1 MLEISENNRD
11 EIERE
16 LVALVLNKN
25 EVINCLSIK
34 PKYLRDKD
42 LAKMLAYAIES
53 YQKEKVVSPA
63 FMQKQHEDFDTL
75 LYVELLTHTFYYD
88 KAWREQLN
96 LAEESIIKYLKEDII
111 KVKNKELREKKIDY
125 DNFMQQMKKLDEI
138 KITKDSNVL
147 TVKELSENIV
157 EQKQIKF
164 NKFKKMSKILKL
176 SQNDLLVIGSMT
188 GTGKT
193 GFMLNLMSDLMT
205 DYQCIYFNMEMSKP
219 SIYRRL
225 IAINS
230 NIPVDNVNNPVT
242 GYQVDLVRETIKSIA
257 DKGVIIEHQVN
268 NLSDI
273 RAVVSKKKDSSR
285 HTVIFIDH
293 LGLVRINGKTSLY
306 EQMTEIMKNLR
317 LICLE
322 YDCTII
328 GASQL
333 NRSAYNSEELSLS
346 MLKDSG
352 ELENSARKIILLYR
366 DKNSSKEDLRP
377 LMNVDI
383 CKNDSGA
390 TGILKMQYD
399 KVKQIF
405 EEVSDYGR

>member
-88 KAWREQLN
+88 KAWKEQLK
-96 LAEESIIKYLKEDII
+96 LAEESIIKYLKEDVI
-111 KVKNKELREKKIDY
+111 KIKNKELKDKKIDY
-125 DNFMQQMKKLDEI
+125 DDFMRQMKKIDEI
-138 KITKDSNVL
+138 KITKDSNIL

-164 NKFKKMSKILKL
+164 NKFIKMSKILKL

-205 DYQCIYFNMEMSKP
+205 DYQCIYFNMEMSKS

-242 GYQVDLVRETIKSIA
+242 SYQLEVVKETITNIA
-257 DKGVIIEHQVN
+257 SKGVIIEHQVN